1 MSTRYSNP
9 QPYKHELSPITTRPG
24 NNSFQ
29 IVPLQTSSP
38 FNKEL
43 YGWTIQRSMLAL
55 VGLLLNLKWRRH
67 IETGTKRG
75 PKLSKSWLW
84 MQRQSFFKNGPTP
97 ASFFVYIPS
106 FQTKIITIFT
116 TNICEKCPS
125 SIQYRDLN
133 PRPLER
139 VSSHNH

>member
-84 MQRQSFFKNGPTP
+84 MQRQSFLKNGPTP
-97 ASFFVYIPS
+97 ASFCLFSVFSNKNHYN
-106 FQTKIITIFT
+106 FYNKYMW
-116 TNICEKCPS
+116 KM
-125 SIQYRDLN
+125 SIQYVVTGFEPTTFGTWL
-133 PRPLER
+133 
-139 VSSHNH
+139 SSHNH